1 MTYSKFTTQNRFAL
15 PSIRGFSLLEVL
27 ITMFVLAFGL
37 LGVAKLQLNA
47 LKDVQN
53 GHYVS
58 IANNLTQIISNQ
70 ILVNKQNLNSYQL
83 GINQIVNTNTNCQS
97 QECSSGELSNYHL
110 GRWQQ
115 RLSKSLPSGKG
126 EIDINDRQAIIT
138 VRWDENKNG
147 STGLNCPK
155 LSEQDLDCLIMKRT
169 Y

>member
-1 MTYSKFTTQNRFAL
+1 MTFSNFTAQNRFAL
-15 PSIRGFSLLEVL
+15 ASIHGFSLLEVL

-47 LKDVQN
+47 LKGVQN

-70 ILVNKQNLNSYQL
+70 ILVNEQNLKSYQL
-83 GINQIVNTNTNCQS
+83 AINQIINTDINCQS
-97 QECSSGELSNYHL
+97 QECSSGELSSYHL

-115 RLSKSLPSGKG
+115 RLSSSLPSGKG
-126 EIDINDRQAIIT
+126 EIRIADREAIIT

-155 LSEQDLDCLIMKRT
+155 LSEKDLDCLIMKRT